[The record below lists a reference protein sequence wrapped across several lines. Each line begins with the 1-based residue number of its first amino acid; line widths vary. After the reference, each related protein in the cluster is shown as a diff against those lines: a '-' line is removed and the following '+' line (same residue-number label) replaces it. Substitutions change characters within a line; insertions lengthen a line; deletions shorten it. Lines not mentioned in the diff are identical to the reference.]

1 MDFINFHFTLKEN
14 YLFTTL
20 YHPWLLSAKTSL
32 KRSLQQRDGQNVMV
46 GKVRCR
52 VNGKTQGADGIDE
65 AMLYEMKA
73 ISDRYDIYLRLHAN
87 VSVMRFVSCL
97 SIIQ

>member
-20 YHPWLLSAKTSL
+20 YHPWLLSV
-32 KRSLQQRDGQNVMV
+32 KRSLQRRDGQNVMV
-46 GKVRCR
+46 GKVRYR
-52 VNGKTQGADGIDE
+52 LNGKTKGADGIE
-65 AMLYEMKA
+65 AMLDEMKA
-73 ISDRYDIYLRLHAN
+73 ISDRFDIYLRLHAN
-87 VSVMRFVSCL
+87 VSVMRFVSCP

>member
-20 YHPWLLSAKTSL
+20 YHPWLLSAKMSV
-32 KRSLQQRDGQNVMV
+32 KKSLQQRDGQNVMV

-52 VNGKTQGADGIDE
+52 VNGKTQGADGIE

-73 ISDRYDIYLRLHAN
+73 ISDRHDSYLRLHAS